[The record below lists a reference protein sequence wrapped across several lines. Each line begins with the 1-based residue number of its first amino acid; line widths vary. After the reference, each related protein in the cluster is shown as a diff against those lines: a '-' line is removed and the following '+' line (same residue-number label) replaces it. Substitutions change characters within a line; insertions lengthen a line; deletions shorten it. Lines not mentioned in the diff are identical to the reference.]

1 VTPFNLACS
10 KNFAKSSL
18 MAVTIVTSTLGL
30 RTELAI
36 ILADIGAATWVAI
49 AWVFVLIAVISYY
62 KSKLDVELDT
72 LRTHERNRSLMGL
85 PTTTST
91 SNIGVTYTM
100 KPQESPKIGD
110 AVFLQETK

>member
-1 VTPFNLACS
+1 VTPFNLACT

-36 ILADIGAATWVAI
+36 ILGDIGAATWVAI
-49 AWVFVLIAVISYY
+49 AWVFVLIAIISYY

-72 LRTHERNRSLMGL
+72 LRSYERNRSFMGL
-85 PTTTST
+85 PTTAST
-91 SNIGVTYTM
+91 SNVTYTM

>member
-1 VTPFNLACS
+1 VTPFNLACT

-36 ILADIGAATWVAI
+36 ILGDIGAATWVAI

-62 KSKLDVELDT
+62 KSKLDVELAT
-72 LRTHERNRSLMGL
+72 LQNHERNRAML
-85 PTTTST
+85 
-91 SNIGVTYTM
+91 GVLRQELIPPVPPV
-100 KPQESPKIGD
+100 KSESPKIGD

>member
-1 VTPFNLACS
+1 VTPFNLACA

-36 ILADIGAATWVAI
+36 ILGDIGAATWVAI

-85 PTTTST
+85 RASA
-91 SNIGVTYTM
+91 NDVTFTI
-100 KPQESPKIGD
+100 KPSDSPKIGD